1 MKTKQFNRLKLA
13 AESGA
18 IPFVVREAEKLAR
31 VVPDFTSF
39 EQECY
44 QAIGRTLENLSDNG
58 REKKA
63 LIQRLIQETRHR
75 FLKKLIKRE
84 MSSLEGLSEGETPWE
99 PRDVLADVEGEVLL
113 KEKIA
118 LLAQDDPRKK
128 TILEIW
134 NRGCTND
141 SEISSLLAERFGGNP
156 ESHRKFIQRFRV
168 HCQDQLT
175 A

>member
-1 MKTKQFNRLKLA
+1 MKEKQFNRMVMA
-13 AESGA
+13 FEFGA
-18 IPFVVREAEKLAR
+18 VPFVIKESSKIAHLI
-31 VVPDFTSF
+31 PDFTSF

-44 QAIGRTLENLSDNG
+44 QEIGRALERHRSNG
-58 REKKA
+58 RDKKA
-63 LIQRLIQETRHR
+63 LIR
-75 FLKKLIKRE
+75 FAIREVKYRVLKNRKLRSDSYFE
-84 MSSLEGLSEGETPWE
+84 QHTEGERVWE
-99 PRDVLADVEGEVLL
+99 PVDVLADVEGEVLL

-128 TILEIW
+128 TILAIW

-156 ESHRKFIQRFRV
+156 ESHRKFIRRFRV
-168 HCQDQLT
+168 HCQNQLT

>member
-1 MKTKQFNRLKLA
+1 MKEKQFNRLKLA

-18 IPFVVREAEKLAR
+18 IPYVVKESERLASI
-31 VVPDFTSF
+31 VPDFTSF

-44 QAIGRTLENLSDNG
+44 QVIGRTLENLADNG

-63 LIQRLIQETRHR
+63 LIQRLIRETRHR
-75 FLKKLIKRE
+75 FMKNRSKRFQVSIE
-84 MSSLEGLSEGETPWE
+84 ELSEGESIWE
-99 PRDVLADVEGEVLL
+99 PVDVLADVEGEVLL

-156 ESHRKFIQRFRV
+156 ESHRKFIRRFRL

>member
-1 MKTKQFNRLKLA
+1 MKEKQFNRLKLA

-18 IPFVVREAEKLAR
+18 VPFVVREAEKLAR
-31 VVPDFTSF
+31 ITPDFTSF

-44 QAIGRTLENLSDNG
+44 QVIGRTLENLSDNG

-63 LIQRLIQETRHR
+63 LIQRLIRETRHR
-75 FLKKLIKRE
+75 FLKKLVKRE
-84 MSSLEGLSEGETPWE
+84 HASLEALSEGETSWE
-99 PRDVLADVEGEVLL
+99 PEDISANVVSEVLL
-113 KEKIA
+113 KEKID

-128 TILEIW
+128 TILAIW

-141 SEISSLLAERFGGNP
+141 SEISSLLAKRFGGNP
-156 ESHRKFIQRFRV
+156 ESHRKFIQRFRA
-168 HCQDQLT
+168 HCQSQLT